1 MWTDSASIVTSAS
14 PRASWRLFEDVARL
28 ARAAWYALCD
38 AADIGQMLILS
49 LLTGGAATAAA
60 CALASLV
67 LWLARAVRAA
77 VVRAGKRRA
86 SASVGA
92 IRPMA

>member
-1 MWTDSASIVTSAS
+1 MARVLASEPGRGLV
-14 PRASWRLFEDVARL
+14 
-28 ARAAWYALCD
+28 RAAWYSICD
-38 AADIGQMLILS
+38 AADICQMLLVS
-49 LLTGGAATAAA
+49 LLTGGAAMAVG
-60 CALASLV
+60 CALTSLV
-67 LWLARAVRAA
+67 LWLGRAVRDA

>member
-1 MWTDSASIVTSAS
+1 M
-14 PRASWRLFEDVARL
+14 
-28 ARAAWYALCD
+28 ARAAWYFVCD
-38 AADIGQMLILS
+38 AADFTQMLVIS

-60 CALASLV
+60 CALMSLV
-67 LWLARAVRAA
+67 MWLARMTRAA

>member
-1 MWTDSASIVTSAS
+1 MARFLAS
-14 PRASWRLFEDVARL
+14 VAGQGL
-28 ARAAWYALCD
+28 VRAAWYSICD
-38 AADIGQMLILS
+38 AADIGQMLLVS

-60 CALASLV
+60 CALMSLV
-67 LWLARAVRAA
+67 MWLARTTRAA